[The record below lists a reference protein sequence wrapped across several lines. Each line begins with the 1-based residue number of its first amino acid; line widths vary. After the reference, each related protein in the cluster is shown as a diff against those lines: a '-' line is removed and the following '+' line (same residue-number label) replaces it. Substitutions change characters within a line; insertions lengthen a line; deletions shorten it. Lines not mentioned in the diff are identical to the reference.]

1 MTLQL
6 TNLIIHD
13 RHNKALFNP
22 VSFEVKDG
30 EVFTLIGPSGCGKST
45 LLSAIAG
52 HLSDDFSFDGEIQIE
67 GKDVG
72 KISPHLRR
80 VGFLFQDDLLFP
92 HLNIWENLAF
102 ALPNTMKGQARSQQ
116 LAYMLKKLEDALGQQ
131 LFSRTS
137 QTTQLPPEGLLILE
151 DVREILRLCE
161 NIKIKSNCSAG
172 VVEGHIRIA
181 AIHSVGMYELGDFL
195 SGFMKAFPK
204 VYVHLEYEHSE
215 AIYEAV
221 RKEQID
227 IGIVAYPKPNHL
239 IESIPFSEDELVL
252 VAGKKH
258 KLNGKKSVSI
268 SQLKG
273 EPFVAFGERIR
284 VVINKLLAEKDI
296 DVNIRMTHNNVYTL
310 KKAVEAEI
318 GVSILPNETVKEEIT
333 KGKLHKINITDIN
346 SKRPLSIIRLAS
358 KDISTPLEV
367 FIKELLSFAQK

>member
-1 MTLQL
+1 M
-6 TNLIIHD
+6 NLIQL
-13 RHNKALFNP
+13 KLFSDLAREQSFVKVAKLNHISQP
-22 VSFEVKDG
+22 AVSVH
-30 EVFTLIGPSGCGKST
+30 V
-45 LLSAIAG
+45 
-52 HLSDDFSFDGEIQIE
+52 
-67 GKDVG
+67 
-72 KISPHLRR
+72 
-80 VGFLFQDDLLFP
+80 
-92 HLNIWENLAF
+92 
-102 ALPNTMKGQARSQQ
+102 
-116 LAYMLKKLEDALGQQ
+116 KKLEDALGQQ
-131 LFSRTS
+131 LLSRTS
-137 QTTQLPPEGLLILE
+137 QTTQLTPEGLLILE

-161 NIKIKSNCSAG
+161 NIKIKSNYSAG
-172 VVEGHIRIA
+172 VLEGHIRIA

-204 VYVHLEYEHSE
+204 VCVHLEYEHSE

-252 VAGKKH
+252 VTGKKH

-273 EPFVAFGERIR
+273 EPFVAFGERIPTR
-284 VVINKLLAEKDI
+284 VVIDKLLAEKGI

-318 GVSILPNETVKEEIT
+318 GVSILPNETVKEEVA
-333 KGKLHKINITDIN
+333 KGTLHKINVTDIN